1 MQMTDEQK
9 YSELLKELGEII
21 KYKNDEIVYLKF
33 RNSDLEK
40 MLKKA
45 EEQLED
51 AVASGAL
58 LLMKSE
64 KQG

>member
-1 MQMTDEQK
+1 MTDEQK
-9 YSELLKELGEII
+9 YSELLKELGEVI
-21 KYKNDEIVYLKF
+21 KHKNEEIVYLKF

-45 EEQLED
+45 EEQLEN
-51 AVASGAL
+51 AVAKGAVI
-58 LLMKSE
+58 MMENK